1 MVSRKSAKWYRRQSY
16 YRVGH
21 ALTNAISPEIGSEC
35 WDGQNQQFS
44 QNVRFR
50 AVFDGIAR
58 AVHCLRSSRCGK
70 PGLMK

>member
-50 AVFDGIAR
+50 AYSMVSPALSIAY
-58 AVHCLRSSRCGK
+58 AAHVAESQD
-70 PGLMK
+70 